1 MLHRITSP
9 IEHAGPRC
17 TFCYELIVASAG
29 DGLMVWCEE
38 KQLNSGNRLLQRRN
52 LDLCQCLLAAGLIPE
67 G

>member
-29 DGLMVWCEE
+29 DGLMVWCEG
-38 KQLNSGNRLLQRRN
+38 KTAQFGQQAS
-52 LDLCQCLLAAGLIPE
+52 AATQP
-67 G
+67 